1 MTMAMGAIA
10 VRFGLYV
17 ALMLSFGLA
26 SFGLYALRGGE
37 RQSGAALRF
46 GRLLTW
52 SAVAAGLLSVL
63 GLGTLAASMA
73 GVSLLA
79 LDRQTVDTVLQGT
92 AVGAAW
98 KVRGVAILI
107 AAVLPFAGGR
117 YPRLALIAIVL
128 AAGTAIATLAWTGH
142 GVMNEGAMG
151 WAHLAADIFHLL
163 AAGIWLGALAALIS
177 LAFHHSARID
187 QAQLVLLHRVLRDFS
202 AVGTLIVA
210 AIVLSGMFNSWM
222 LVGLSHLTQVPS
234 SLYGQLLILK
244 LALFAAMVG
253 LAALNRFRLTPALA
267 TALVRGDHLRAIGAL
282 RRSLMFETA
291 SALTILGLVA
301 WLGTLEPPISA
312 LN

>member
-117 YPRLALIAIVL
+117 YPRLTLIAVVL
-128 AAGTAIATLAWTGH
+128 SAGTAIATLAWTGH
-142 GVMNEGAMG
+142 GVMDEGAMG
-151 WAHLAADIFHLL
+151 WAHLVADIAHLL
-163 AAGIWLGALAALIS
+163 AAGIWLGALAALLL
-177 LAFHHSARID
+177 LAFRQSVRVD
-187 QAQLVLLHRVLRDFS
+187 RGDLDLLHRVLEDFS
-202 AVGTLIVA
+202 TVGTLVVA
-210 AIVLSGMFNSWM
+210 TIVLSGIFNSWM
-222 LVGLSHLTQVPS
+222 LVGLNHLTQLPS
-234 SLYGQLLILK
+234 SLYGQLLIAK
-244 LALFAAMVG
+244 LALFAGMVL
-253 LAALNRFRLTPALA
+253 LATLNRFHLTPAFA
-267 TALVRGDHLRAIGAL
+267 IAIENDDHSRANAML
-282 RRSLMFETA
+282 RRSLMFETG